1 MIGSF
6 ALGLA
11 AEIIDNNWIAETEI
25 QCCQVIGLLGSFSTF
40 SGFSQDFLYLAV
52 RGEFSVASIYVVLP
66 VLFSITL
73 VLAGKFLLRQVLS

>member
-11 AEIIDNNWIAETEI
+11 AEIIDDNWIAETKI

-40 SGFSQDFLYLAV
+40 SGLSQDFLYLTV
-52 RGEFSVASIYVVLP
+52 RGEFSDASIYVVLS

-73 VLAGKFLLRQVLS
+73 MLPGKFLLRRVLS